1 MAAPDATQL
10 ARDTLRRIFIGATV
24 TGVRFGVPQQEF
36 DTAEVPGEPYVQL
49 FAEWTLHATRP
60 ESITDAAGAD
70 DAQDDLLKSVAL
82 RHKVVEDVEVLAPW
96 PHLLLTFGDGS
107 VLCVQGRHEEHEAWI
122 AGLNCPSPATR
133 VQVIA
138 AAVPGVVRVRDAQ
151 WASIADGLGLPLL
164 RRRWTPLNPRDE
176 TDTADDTSSCAAA
189 PERWLYLNSGVV
201 LFPAGLDHR
210 ATWLDH
216 QRRIRDHFAAHPL
229 GAGPV
234 TSSDQAAFATSIA
247 AHGRFAWLPLR
258 FNYRFG
264 AFRLGLETAERI
276 AIVHCT
282 GHVDDAGLA
291 VSARMDAYWEKHVW
305 PRLARRSP
313 AVADD
318 EKARRRDI
326 AATVL
331 AATRALARD
340 YDLDARLAAYRRR
353 RG

>member
-1 MAAPDATQL
+1 MSRAAGLAAATPLVARTVLDLRAASDKYVSQTLLLAAGWHRHAAADAALEVHTIGGREPAVDAL
-10 ARDTLRRIFIGATV
+10 LREIGA
-24 TGVRFGVPQQEF
+24 GVDVMP
-36 DTAEVPGEPYVQL
+36 PGRNDDFSPSSNKIE
-49 FAEWTLHATRP
+49 
-60 ESITDAAGAD
+60 AAGAD
-70 DAQDDLLKSVAL
+70 ARGRRV
-82 RHKVVEDVEVLAPW
+82 
-96 PHLLLTFGDGS
+96 LLLDNDVVILGP
-107 VLCVQGRHEEHEAWI
+107 L
-122 AGLNCPSPATR
+122 AGLAALPADA
-133 VQVIA
+133 IA

-164 RRRWTPLNPRDE
+164 RRRWTPLNPRDD

-305 PRLARRSP
+305 PRLARLSP